1 MSTRYYQI
9 NIFLLFQVVNP
20 PQNICSL
27 IPPTPTLYFDTLV
40 YFSPPQNISSYQ
52 PPIKFQEETCGLLS
66 LYLNEN
72 ATSAIQKPCVGWLV
86 PQNPYPPSTECS
98 GTCLHAQKWSKS
110 KNWIVLSPNPVLF
123 QNHTPSFMISDGT
136 SHPPAFHKGD
146 LVEGLNTAMI
156 LPSCPAFRFVF

>member
-1 MSTRYYQI
+1 M
-9 NIFLLFQVVNP
+9 VNP

-72 ATSAIQKPCVGWLV
+72 ATSAIQ
-86 PQNPYPPSTECS
+86 
-98 GTCLHAQKWSKS
+98 
-110 KNWIVLSPNPVLF
+110 NPVLVGWY
-123 QNHTPSFMISDGT
+123 PKIR
-136 SHPPAFHKGD
+136 
-146 LVEGLNTAMI
+146 I
-156 LPSCPAFRFVF
+156 LPLLSVLVPVYMHKNGQRVKIGLFCHPTQCCFKTILLPP